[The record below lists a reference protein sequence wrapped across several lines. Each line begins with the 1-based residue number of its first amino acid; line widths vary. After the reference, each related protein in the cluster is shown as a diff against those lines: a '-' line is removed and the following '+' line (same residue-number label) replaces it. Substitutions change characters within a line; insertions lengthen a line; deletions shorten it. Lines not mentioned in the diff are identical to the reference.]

1 MTPPRRADASGV
13 SGGASAPLSV
23 TGGYPG
29 YQIFMLLLCVFA
41 LAGVGVQNLVALDPE
56 TNIIL
61 DYADYAVCAFF
72 LVDFTLSL
80 RRSNDRWR
88 YMRTWGWLD
97 LISSIPTLDFARWG
111 RLARIARISRV
122 LRGLRA
128 TKLLTTVVLRQRS
141 QNTVLAAALAA
152 LLLVFASSTAM
163 LHFETTLDA
172 SIKTAE
178 DAVWWAV
185 ATITTVGYGDMVPVS
200 TEGRVV
206 AAILM
211 TAGVGLFGV
220 FAAALAAWF
229 LAPQEAAV
237 DELQAMREELAAMR
251 AAIEKL
257 GIQS

>member
-1 MTPPRRADASGV
+1 MTPPRATRAGAALRAD
-13 SGGASAPLSV
+13 APLSV
-23 TGGYPG
+23 SGRYPG

-41 LAGVGVQNLVALDPE
+41 LAGVAVQNLMTLDPE
-56 TNIIL
+56 TSIIL

-111 RLARIARISRV
+111 RLARIARITRV

-128 TKLLTTVVLRQRS
+128 TKLLTAVVLRQRS

-152 LLLVFASSTAM
+152 LLLVFASSTAV
-163 LHFETTLDA
+163 LRFESGPDA
-172 SIKTAE
+172 NIRTAE

-185 ATITTVGYGDMVPVS
+185 ATITTVGYGDKVPVS

-229 LAPQEAAV
+229 LAPQEAAI
-237 DELQAMREELAAMR
+237 DELQAIRQEMAAMR
-251 AAIEKL
+251 AALEELSK
-257 GIQS
+257 S